1 ILPQGRRQAD
11 RSLILSRPMRYR
23 GRLRQTFISISF
35 RPQSAETKDW
45 NCPRHSGII
54 LILDLEIQNHPSR
67 TSMISQTA
75 EYALRAVVVLGR
87 QPGRPMTTQ
96 DVARVSRVPADYLSK
111 VLQALGRAGLVEARR
126 GLRGGY
132 VLTRPLDELTVYDVI
147 QAVDPL
153 KRIHECPLRLQAHA
167 QRLCSL
173 HQKLDDAV
181 ALLEN
186 CFKQTTIGSLLKD
199 QAAAEP
205 GPLCESRPAPT
216 GSPPEDPA

>member
-1 ILPQGRRQAD
+1 
-11 RSLILSRPMRYR
+11 
-23 GRLRQTFISISF
+23 
-35 RPQSAETKDW
+35 
-45 NCPRHSGII
+45 
-54 LILDLEIQNHPSR
+54 
-67 TSMISQTA
+67 MISQTA
-75 EYALRAVVVLGR
+75 EYALRAAVVLGS
-87 QPGRPMTTQ
+87 QPDRPMTTQ
-96 DVARVSRVPADYLSK
+96 DVARVSRVPGGYLSK

-167 QRLCSL
+167 RRLCPL

-186 CFKQTTIGSLLKD
+186 TFKQTTIGSLLKE
-199 QAAAEP
+199 QAAEDS
-205 GPLCESRPAPT
+205 GPLCESLSARPI
-216 GSPPEDPA
+216 SEPEDPA

>member
-1 ILPQGRRQAD
+1 
-11 RSLILSRPMRYR
+11 
-23 GRLRQTFISISF
+23 
-35 RPQSAETKDW
+35 
-45 NCPRHSGII
+45 
-54 LILDLEIQNHPSR
+54 
-67 TSMISQTA
+67 MISQTA
-75 EYALRAVVVLGR
+75 EYALRAAVVLGS
-87 QPGRPMTTQ
+87 QPDRPMTTQ
-96 DVARVSRVPADYLSK
+96 EVARVSRVPGGYLSK
-111 VLQALGRAGLVEARR
+111 VLQAMGRAGLVEARR

-181 ALLEN
+181 ALLES

-216 GSPPEDPA
+216 GSEPEVPA